1 VKGLNVMENASTT
14 EMPSANI
21 VQNNKVPIIGF
32 VLMLAGPVILILAGL
47 FTEALGCLPRTAA
60 NIVSYVTMFLPGI
73 GAVICIVTLFRWK
86 KTGKLGRSLAV
97 VTVIMCNPFFYF
109 FYFFICAISSSTLA
123 GLSWM

>member
-1 VKGLNVMENASTT
+1 MKGFDVMENTNVSESTT
-14 EMPSANI
+14 
-21 VQNNKVPIIGF
+21 QNNKAPFIGF
-32 VLMLAGPVILILAGL
+32 ILMLAGPAILILAGL
-47 FTEALGCLPRTAA
+47 VTGAFGYLPRTAA

-73 GAVICIVTLFRWK
+73 GAVVCIVTLFRWK

-97 VTVIMCNPFFYF
+97 VTVVMCNPFFYF